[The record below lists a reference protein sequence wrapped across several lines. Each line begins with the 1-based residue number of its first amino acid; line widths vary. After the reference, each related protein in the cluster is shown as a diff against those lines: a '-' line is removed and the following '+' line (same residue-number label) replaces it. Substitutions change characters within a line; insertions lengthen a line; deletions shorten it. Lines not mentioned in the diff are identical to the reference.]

1 MAFSFSVFGQNSNE
15 SSKIL
20 AITGNIESKDKSNLE
35 LADCIAN
42 SAMIEGVTSYTESEN
57 ESIDSSYVNGN
68 YSYSYY
74 VNDYESEAGSISFK
88 YSYEIKDGVIS
99 YKFYD
104 FIHDGTGTEFKSIGN
119 LPEKWNSEVGEIF
132 TEKQY
137 VEIMKD
143 LFMNSANAIRMI
155 KKYCVN

>member
-1 MAFSFSVFGQNSNE
+1 MFA
-15 SSKIL
+15 
-20 AITGNIESKDKSNLE
+20 IESKDKSNLE
-35 LADCIAN
+35 LAHCIAN
-42 SAMIEGVTSYTESEN
+42 SAMIMGVTSYTESEN
-57 ESIDSSYVNGN
+57 ESIDASYVNGN

-88 YSYEIKDGVIS
+88 YAYEIKSGVIS

-104 FIHDGTGTEFKSIGN
+104 FIHNGTGTEFKSIGN
-119 LPEKWNSEVGEIF
+119 LPEKWNSKIGEIF

-155 KKYCVN
+155 KKYCAN